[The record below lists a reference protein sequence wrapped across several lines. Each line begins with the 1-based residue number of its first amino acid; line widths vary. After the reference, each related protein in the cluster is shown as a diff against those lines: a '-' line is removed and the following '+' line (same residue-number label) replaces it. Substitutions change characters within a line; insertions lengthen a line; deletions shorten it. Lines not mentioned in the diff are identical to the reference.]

1 MIGRRRRDAVR
12 PVRIS
17 HCNVTTP
24 TLPLCT
30 VCGGVTSTAIGWTD
44 ADTPRWLCREH
55 LDAEL
60 ARMRAR
66 HPSAHRR

>member
-1 MIGRRRRDAVR
+1 MIRRRRDAVR
-12 PVRIS
+12 PVRVS
-17 HCNVTTP
+17 HCTVTRP
-24 TLPLCT
+24 TLPMC
-30 VCGGVTSTAIGWTD
+30 VICGQTTSTAIGWDD

-66 HPSAHRR
+66 HPSNGRRT